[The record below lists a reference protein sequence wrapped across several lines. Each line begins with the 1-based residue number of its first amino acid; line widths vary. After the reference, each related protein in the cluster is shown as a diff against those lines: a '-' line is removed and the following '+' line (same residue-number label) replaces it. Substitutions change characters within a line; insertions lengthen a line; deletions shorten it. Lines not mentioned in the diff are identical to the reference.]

1 MSIYEAFY
9 FILKK
14 IRPSNIY
21 IMQEHDML
29 YQPPRKEKWNH
40 AYKVELSKRKI
51 FDCTPHKLGNV
62 FVFFEPFILNN
73 NLFLI
78 LELKA

>member
-1 MSIYEAFY
+1 
-9 FILKK
+9 
-14 IRPSNIY
+14 
-21 IMQEHDML
+21 MQEHDML

-51 FDCTPHKLGNV
+51 FDCIPHTRGKTP
-62 FVFFEPFILNN
+62 VFFEPFIPNN

-78 LELKA
+78 LKLKA